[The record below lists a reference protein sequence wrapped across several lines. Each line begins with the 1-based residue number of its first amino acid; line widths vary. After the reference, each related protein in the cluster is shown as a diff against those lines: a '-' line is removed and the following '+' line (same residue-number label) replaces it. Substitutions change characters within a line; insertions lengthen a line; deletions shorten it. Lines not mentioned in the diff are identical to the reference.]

1 MLAYNKLTHIE
12 NREKNFH
19 RKLSTF
25 LSREK
30 RTKTSA
36 SVTMVD
42 RQTELEITRLIWLP
56 WCVKYEGMQKLHC
69 SKIFTYKTPISLI

>member
-1 MLAYNKLTHIE
+1 MLAYSKLTHIE
-12 NREKNFH
+12 NREKKFH
-19 RKLSTF
+19 RKLRTS

-30 RTKTSA
+30 RTRTPA

-42 RQTELEITRLIWLP
+42 GQTELEIIRLIRLP

-69 SKIFTYKTPISLI
+69 SKIFTYKTRISLI